1 MAAADLAVS
10 RFPRCSPSEAGPG
23 CGQPMRPRG
32 YTRDMAPGTVA
43 TGHNRMCKSC
53 VKPDEDEAVPRTVRS
68 VSRKPELEVRVEHAV
83 KGLEAYYARRYARGV
98 APEAAPV
105 IRWTGTGADV
115 IQLRPAAAQDGPAAL
130 QAA

>member
-1 MAAADLAVS
+1 MTVADAGT
-10 RFPRCSPSEAGPG
+10 RFRNCAGPAEDEG

-43 TGHNRMCKSC
+43 TGHNGMCKSC
-53 VKPDEDEAVPRTVRS
+53 VKPEGDESVPRTVRS

-98 APEAAPV
+98 APEAAPA
-105 IRWTGTGADV
+105 IKWAGAGADV